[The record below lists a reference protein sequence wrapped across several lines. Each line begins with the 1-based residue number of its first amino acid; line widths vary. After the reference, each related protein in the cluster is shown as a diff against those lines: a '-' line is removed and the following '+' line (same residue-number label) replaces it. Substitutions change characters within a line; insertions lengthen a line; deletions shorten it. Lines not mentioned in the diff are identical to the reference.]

1 MSRHAP
7 RPWQAPP
14 AHYSRRT
21 KSRVGGQASGW
32 GTMSGKLFAVAATAA
47 LACLA
52 PSAPAAAA
60 DFVMKMGCATM
71 NEGQHQFLKF
81 YKEEVEKASG
91 GRIEVQVYP
100 ASQLGPIPREIEG
113 VQLGTIQGY
122 SGPVDFF
129 VGIDPRFGVF
139 SAPLLFSSDVNAA
152 ATIHDP
158 AIEKAML
165 DLVTPK
171 RMVGI
176 ATLGLGAS
184 DYGAKKAILTLADF
198 SGKKLRINGTELERQ
213 KMAKLGAT
221 GVGMP
226 LSEVVPALDQGT
238 IDGTIS
244 GLSVFVAFKMNDLLK
259 TITVTN
265 DTFINSIVVV
275 SKAWLDTLPPDLQ
288 KIVVDSGAPVQA
300 RTQAWEF
307 DFNKQLEQQWAA
319 LGGTVHKFSGDDLAK
334 MKTLL
339 GPVADDATKDQ
350 PAVHD
355 MLQMVRAAAA
365 KN

>member
-1 MSRHAP
+1 MAARH
-7 RPWQAPP
+7 
-14 AHYSRRT
+14 SIF
-21 KSRVGGQASGW
+21 
-32 GTMSGKLFAVAATAA
+32 LAALSAA
-47 LACLA
+47 LAVM
-52 PSAPAAAA
+52 PIAPASAA
-60 DFVMKMGCATM
+60 DFVMKFGTATI

-91 GRIEVQVYP
+91 GRIEVQIYP

-113 VQLGTIQGY
+113 VQLGNIQGY
-122 SGPVDFF
+122 IGPVDFF

-139 SAPLLFSSDVNAA
+139 SAPLVFRDDANAA
-152 ATIHDP
+152 ATVEDP
-158 AIEKAML
+158 AIQKTMF

-171 RMVGI
+171 RMTGI

-184 DYGAKKAILTLADF
+184 DYGAKKPIMTLADF
-198 SGKKLRINGTELERQ
+198 SGKKLRINGTELEKQ

-244 GLSVFVAFKMNDLLK
+244 GLSIFVAFKMNDLLK

-265 DTFINSIVVV
+265 DTFINSIAVV
-275 SKAWLDTLPPDLQ
+275 STAWLDTLPADLK
-288 KIVVDSGAPVQA
+288 KIVVESAIPVQA
-300 RTQAWEF
+300 KTQQWEF
-307 DFNKQLEQQWAA
+307 DFNKKLAKDWEG
-319 LGGTVHKFSGDDLAK
+319 LGGTLHTVSADDLAK
-334 MKTLL
+334 LKTLL
-339 GPVADDATKDQ
+339 ASVADDATQGQ

-365 KN
+365 KH

>member
-1 MSRHAP
+1 MTQKLFTAAATCLSLTGLALAVLAP
-7 RPWQAPP
+7 TAP
-14 AHYSRRT
+14 AH
-21 KSRVGGQASGW
+21 
-32 GTMSGKLFAVAATAA
+32 
-47 LACLA
+47 
-52 PSAPAAAA
+52 AA

-113 VQLGTIQGY
+113 VQLGNIQGY
-122 SGPVDFF
+122 IGPVDFF

-275 SKAWLDTLPPDLQ
+275 SKAWLDTLAARPAEDRRRFRRAGAGQDAGLGVRLQ
-288 KIVVDSGAPVQA
+288 QAAGAAMGGAGRHRAQA
-300 RTQAWEF
+300 LRPT
-307 DFNKQLEQQWAA
+307 
-319 LGGTVHKFSGDDLAK
+319 TS
-334 MKTLL
+334 
-339 GPVADDATKDQ
+339 P
-350 PAVHD
+350 
-355 MLQMVRAAAA
+355 R
-365 KN
+365 

>member
-1 MSRHAP
+1 MPARHSLIA
-7 RPWQAPP
+7 
-14 AHYSRRT
+14 
-21 KSRVGGQASGW
+21 
-32 GTMSGKLFAVAATAA
+32 AA
-47 LACLA
+47 LVCVL
-52 PSAPAAAA
+52 PFTPARAA
-60 DFVMKMGCATM
+60 DFVMKIGTATI
-71 NEGQHQFLKF
+71 NETQHQFIKF

-91 GRIEVQVYP
+91 GRIEVQIYP

-113 VQLGTIQGY
+113 VQLGDIQGY
-122 SGPVDFF
+122 VGPVDFF
-129 VGIDPRFGVF
+129 VGVDPRFGVF
-139 SAPLLFSSDVNAA
+139 SAPMLFRDEANAA

-158 AIEKAML
+158 AVQKAMF
-165 DLVTPK
+165 DLAAPK

-176 ATLGLGAS
+176 STQLLGAA
-184 DYGAKKAILTLADF
+184 DYGAKKPIMTLADF
-198 SGKKLRINGTELERQ
+198 NGKKLRINGTELERQ

-244 GLSVFVAFKMNDLLK
+244 GLVGVRRLQDGRPPQGRDRDQRHFHHLDRRCSASRGSIRCRRTCRRSWSMPAPRFKAK
-259 TITVTN
+259 T
-265 DTFINSIVVV
+265 
-275 SKAWLDTLPPDLQ
+275 Q
-288 KIVVDSGAPVQA
+288 Q
-300 RTQAWEF
+300 WEI
-307 DFNKQLEQQWAA
+307 DFTKQGRSDWAA
-319 LGGTVHKFSGDDLAK
+319 LGGTVHTISADEYAK

-339 GPVADDATKDQ
+339 DPVGDEATKDQ

>member
-1 MSRHAP
+1 MR
-7 RPWQAPP
+7 
-14 AHYSRRT
+14 
-21 KSRVGGQASGW
+21 
-32 GTMSGKLFAVAATAA
+32 KLLAVAAAAA
-47 LACLA
+47 LASSA
-52 PSAPAAAA
+52 TVAPARAA

-100 ASQLGPIPREIEG
+100 NSQLGPIPREIEG
-113 VQLGTIQGY
+113 VQLGNIQGY
-122 SGPVDFF
+122 VGPVDFF
-129 VGIDPRFGVF
+129 VGVDPRFGVF
-139 SAPLLFSSDVNAA
+139 SAPMVFKSEENAA

-158 AIEKAML
+158 AIEKAMF
-165 DLVTPK
+165 DLVAPK

-176 ATLGLGAS
+176 ATLGLGS
-184 DYGAKKAILTLADF
+184 SNYGARKAILTLADF
-198 SGKKLRINGTELERQ
+198 NGKKLRINGTELERQ

-226 LSEVVPALDQGT
+226 LSEVVPALDQGA

-244 GLSVFVAFKMNDLLK
+244 GLSVFVAFKMNDLIK

-275 SKAWLDTLPPDLQ
+275 SKVWLDTLPPDLQ
-288 KIVVDSGAPVQA
+288 KIVLDAGAPVQA
-300 RTQAWEF
+300 KTQAWEF
-307 DFNKQLEQQWAA
+307 DLNKDLAKKWQD
-319 LGGTVHKFSGDDLAK
+319 LGGDVHTLSADDLAK

-355 MLQMVRAAAA
+355 MLQTVRAAAA
-365 KN
+365 KY